1 VNIDR
6 PALPVAARGD
16 QDAVMVATS
25 INRIA
30 DAVTRRRTR
39 VGNCSTC
46 HGTVFGDERRVTIH
60 GVLVHRRCATYRR
73 RGR

>member
-1 VNIDR
+1 
-6 PALPVAARGD
+6 
-16 QDAVMVATS
+16 MVATS
-25 INRIA
+25 LNRIA

-46 HGTVFGDERRVTIH
+46 HGTVFGDERHVTVH
-60 GVLVHRRCATYRR
+60 GVLVHRRCAEYRR